1 MNTPTEVKAYS
12 RQAIELLSLKLQT
25 LPLKLDKEG
34 KPKKPALS
42 TWKPIELKGATEE
55 QIKKNFDNTI
65 TVSYIDKEEQEQIV
79 REPGDIVGIGIVC
92 GAISGGLEVI
102 DIDTKHDTTGT
113 LWEDFSSLIKEHLPE
128 IYEKLVI
135 VRTISGGLHLYY
147 RVATVKGNLKLA
159 TSKSKETL
167 IETRGQGGYI
177 VAPETPGYSF
187 IQGDFTTIPN
197 ITEIDRDILF
207 NLAEDFSEVKTDNE
221 KELFNNTTY
230 FKNTTGKRPGD
241 LYDDTGDIVQEFLN
255 YSWRVVRE
263 TADRV
268 YLQRSGATS
277 EQSGNFHKIKRTV
290 RIFSSST
297 DFRTDKAYSPFQA
310 YVILN
315 YGQLTTDNYRAA
327 ARQLSGNTYTP
338 PRQDSFTS
346 KSLTITNVCFA
357 VTPGDTITAENLCV
371 TKDFNGY
378 NVVLQQPY
386 NYREALQF
394 IKFALKHTEIESQR
408 QQDFSIDIH
417 KDNGGNQRQDY
428 LSFIPTA
435 LIEVYRDTLDLF
447 PSTFFSELLELLEC
461 LRQPYR
467 DIVKKR
473 VLNLDEIKE
482 LGLTAKGLEDELNN
496 YIELRQQEKQQQQVE
511 ELLQTAK
518 TIHEIKEG
526 LYKIETDTNSGYSSL
541 LTPFVEETAIEELR
555 ELGQAIKTGYTI
567 NKKELLLPPGAITI
581 VAAATGHGK
590 SKTLINIML
599 NQVLEY
605 PEKNFYYLCYEESSS
620 AILTAFLNA
629 YCDIKLHHTDTR
641 EAIKEYL
648 RTGKT
653 DCFGLTNKTL
663 IEDFFKK
670 KQEFF
675 KIVKSGRL
683 NIQHINYKE
692 EELCNAIRYINDYGT
707 PGAIVID
714 YIQLI
719 NMVAKE
725 KKLFGTRQEELKEIC
740 QRINTV
746 AKETRLPILVA
757 AQFNRD
763 VKKLTDMHETA
774 LREAADLEQI
784 ANTIIGVWDNK
795 KNTGKLTDNDK
806 KAIIY
811 LLGCETEDKII
822 QDSLFVQILKS
833 RYLRA
838 GETATWTYNWLTNK
852 INTF

>member
-1 MNTPTEVKAYS
+1 MKT
-12 RQAIELLSLKLQT
+12 
-25 LPLKLDKEG
+25 
-34 KPKKPALS
+34 
-42 TWKPIELKGATEE
+42 
-55 QIKKNFDNTI
+55 
-65 TVSYIDKEEQEQIV
+65 
-79 REPGDIVGIGIVC
+79 GDIVG
-92 GAISGGLEVI
+92 E
-102 DIDTKHDTTGT
+102 
-113 LWEDFSSLIKEHLPE
+113 
-128 IYEKLVI
+128 
-135 VRTISGGLHLYY
+135 
-147 RVATVKGNLKLA
+147 
-159 TSKSKETL
+159 
-167 IETRGQGGYI
+167 
-177 VAPETPGYSF
+177 F
-187 IQGDFTTIPN
+187 IAHN
-197 ITEIDRDILF
+197 
-207 NLAEDFSEVKTDNE
+207 
-221 KELFNNTTY
+221 
-230 FKNTTGKRPGD
+230 
-241 LYDDTGDIVQEFLN
+241 
-255 YSWRVVRE
+255 WRVVRE

-268 YLQRSGATS
+268 YLRRPGAES
-277 EQSGNFHKIKRTV
+277 EQSGNFHKGHRQV
-290 RIFSSST
+290 YIFSSST
-297 DFRTDKAYSPFQA
+297 DFRTDQSYNPFAAYT
-310 YVILN
+310 ILN
-315 YGQLTTDNYRAA
+315 YGTLSSDTFKQAA
-327 ARQLSGNTYTP
+327 AKLSGSTYTP
-338 PRQDSFTS
+338 PQKNSFTS
-346 KSLTITNVCFA
+346 KSLTVANDCF
-357 VTPGDTITAENLCV
+357 VIGPGDSVTAEKLCI
-371 TKDFNGY
+371 TKEFNGY
-378 NVVLQQPY
+378 TVILQQPY
-386 NYREALQF
+386 DYKELIEF
-394 IKFALKHTEIESQR
+394 IKFALKNTEAYSKKGQY
-408 QQDFSIDIH
+408 SITVHHDSGET
-417 KDNGGNQRQDY
+417 KGQDY
-428 LSFIPTA
+428 ITILPTA
-435 LIEVYRDTLDLF
+435 LIEAYRETLDLY
-447 PSTFFSELLELLEC
+447 PSTFFFELLELLES
-461 LRQPYR
+461 LKQPYR

-496 YIELRQQEKQQQQVE
+496 YIELKEKERQQQQVE

-518 TIHEIKEG
+518 TIDEIKDG
-526 LYKIETDTNSGYSSL
+526 LYKIETETNSGYSSL

-719 NMVAKE
+719 NMQPKE

-757 AQFNRD
+757 AQFNRE
-763 VKKLTDMHETA
+763 VTKLTVMHETA

-784 ANTIIGVWDNK
+784 ANTIIGVWDNN
-795 KNTGKLTDNDK
+795 KNTGKLTDSDK
-806 KAIIY
+806 KAIAN
-811 LLGCETEDKII
+811 LLGCEEDEIK